1 MNVEAMMKQFTTGS
15 FRAGVMFILIAC
27 TPLFAWA
34 QTVKG
39 NEVSVTGE
47 QVQQYLAAEFPQD
60 YDALGGLL
68 TLTLSQPQ
76 LSIPAEGQRLMLGI
90 DAKAA
95 SAGGKA
101 TPIGRLWL
109 SSGLRFDPQQRAL
122 LLDQPTLDRID
133 AASPGQQVDSR
144 TQMLINLWLTD
155 YAKKE
160 PLYQLDQATAALLGD
175 LQVVS
180 TNIDNGRVVV
190 RFNRDIGAVPGL
202 E

>member
-1 MNVEAMMKQFTTGS
+1 MIVEAMMKQTQFG
-15 FRAGVMFILIAC
+15 FRAGAMFLLFLCA
-27 TPLFAWA
+27 PLSAWS

-68 TLTLSQPQ
+68 TLTLSDPQ
-76 LSIPAEGQRLMLGI
+76 LSIPAEGQRLMLGV

-95 SAGGKA
+95 SGGGAA

-109 SSGLRFDPQQRAL
+109 SSGLRFDPQRRVL
-122 LLDQPTLDRID
+122 LLDQPALDRID
-133 AASPGQQVDSR
+133 AASPGQKVDGR
-144 TQMLINLWLTD
+144 TQMLINLWLSD
-155 YAKKE
+155 YAQKE
-160 PLYQLDQATAALLGD
+160 PLYQLDSATAALLGD

-180 TNIDNGRVVV
+180 TNIESGRVVV

>member
-1 MNVEAMMKQFTTGS
+1 MKQSLSGS
-15 FRAGVMFILIAC
+15 FRTAAMFLLVLCA
-27 TPLFAWA
+27 PLSALA

-39 NEVSVTGE
+39 NEVSVTGKE
-47 QVQQYLAAEFPQD
+47 VQQYLAAEFPQD

-68 TLTLSQPQ
+68 TMTLSDPQ

-95 SAGGKA
+95 SAGGTA

-109 SSGLRFDPQQRAL
+109 SSGLRFDPQRQAL
-122 LLDQPTLDRID
+122 LLDQPALDRID
-133 AASPGQQVDSR
+133 AASPGQKVDGR
-144 TQMLINLWLTD
+144 TQMLINLWLAD
-155 YAKKE
+155 YAEKE
-160 PLYQLDQATAALLGD
+160 PLYQLDSATTALLGN

-180 TNIDNGRVVV
+180 TAIENGRVVV
-190 RFNRDIGAVPGL
+190 RFNRDIGALPGS

>member
-1 MNVEAMMKQFTTGS
+1 MKK
-15 FRAGVMFILIAC
+15 FRSVFFRVSAALLLTSCA
-27 TPLFAWA
+27 PFAVWA

-39 NEVSVTGE
+39 NEVSVTAA
-47 QVQQYLAAEFPQD
+47 QVQQHLSAEFPQD
-60 YDALGGLL
+60 YDTLGGLL
-68 TLTLSQPQ
+68 TLTLSDPQ

-95 SAGGKA
+95 SGGGTA

-133 AASPGQQVDSR
+133 AASPGQQVDGR
-144 TQMLINLWLTD
+144 TQMLINLWLSD

-160 PLYQLDQATAALLGD
+160 PLYQLDPATAALLGD

-180 TNIDNGRVVV
+180 TNIENGRVVV

>member
-1 MNVEAMMKQFTTGS
+1 MMKKFRCGL
-15 FRAGVMFILIAC
+15 FRASAMLLLTLSA
-27 TPLFAWA
+27 PLSVWA

-39 NEVSVTGE
+39 NEVSVTGAE
-47 QVQQYLAAEFPQD
+47 VQQHLSAEFPQD
-60 YDALGGLL
+60 YDTLGGLL
-68 TLTLSQPQ
+68 TLTLSDPQ
-76 LSIPAEGQRLMLGI
+76 LSIPADGQRLLLGI

-95 SAGGKA
+95 SGGGTA

-109 SSGLRFDPQQRAL
+109 SSGLRYDPQRRAL
-122 LLDQPTLDRID
+122 LLDQPTLDRSD
-133 AASPGQQVDSR
+133 AASPGQQVDGR
-144 TQMLINLWLTD
+144 TEMLINLWLSD

-160 PLYQLDQATAALLGD
+160 PLYQLDTTTASLLGD

-180 TNIDNGRVVV
+180 TNIENGRVVV

>member
-1 MNVEAMMKQFTTGS
+1 MMKKSRRGL
-15 FRAGVMFILIAC
+15 FRTSAMLLLTLSA
-27 TPLFAWA
+27 PLSVWA

-39 NEVSVTGE
+39 NEVSVTGAE
-47 QVQQYLAAEFPQD
+47 VQQHLSAEFPQD
-60 YDALGGLL
+60 YDTLGGLL
-68 TLTLSQPQ
+68 TLTLSDPQ
-76 LSIPAEGQRLMLGI
+76 LSIPAGGQRLELGV

-95 SAGGKA
+95 SGGGNA

-133 AASPGQQVDSR
+133 AASPGQKIDGR
-144 TQMLINLWLTD
+144 TEMLINLWLSD

-160 PLYQLDQATAALLGD
+160 PLYQLDTATAALLGD

-180 TNIDNGRVVV
+180 TNIENGRVVV

>member
-1 MNVEAMMKQFTTGS
+1 MKQTLSGS
-15 FRAGVMFILIAC
+15 FRAGTMFLLLLCAPIVARS
-27 TPLFAWA
+27 

-47 QVQQYLAAEFPQD
+47 QVQQHLAAEFPQD

-68 TLTLSQPQ
+68 TLTLSDPR
-76 LSIPAEGQRLMLGI
+76 LSIPTDGQRLMLGV

-95 SAGGKA
+95 SGSGAA

-109 SSGLRFDPQQRAL
+109 SSGLRFDPQRRAL
-122 LLDQPTLDRID
+122 LLDQPALDRID
-133 AASPGQQVDSR
+133 AASPGQKVDGR
-144 TQMLINLWLTD
+144 TQMLINLWLSD
-155 YAKKE
+155 YAEKE
-160 PLYQLDQATAALLGD
+160 PLYQLDPATAALLGD

-180 TNIDNGRVVV
+180 TNIENGRVVV